1 MSKDIEM
8 GKNKDIQDE
17 KDKNELNGEV
27 VVDSHESHD
36 IHDEHGHHEHEHHHH
51 DHDDDD
57 CDCHEHDDHGHN
69 HHHDG
74 EHCDCGHDHDDDD
87 DCDCHEHS
95 DHDAP
100 HHHGLH
106 EHDDDHCDHHHHDDD
121 DCDCHD
127 DHHDHSHHH
136 HEESCC
142 CGHSHGHSH
151 HHHEEGCSCGHSHGH
166 SHGDHE
172 HGEEEKE
179 LSVKAIVVAAV
190 LFALGILAEH
200 LPWAKMVPSLAQ
212 MNIKFLKFGLFE
224 TLSLVLYFAA
234 YIICGKN
241 VVIGAV
247 KNIFHGRVFDELF
260 LMSVASIGA
269 IVLGEYG
276 EATAIMIL
284 YQIGE
289 KFEDYAVDKSHDAIE
304 EIAKLRPDTATLK
317 SGEKVPAE
325 EVEVGSIIIVKAGER
340 IPIDGTI
347 VNGDTF
353 VDTSALTGESV
364 PRHVK
369 TGDEVLSGSINKQG
383 VIEIQTTKAAGESAL
398 ARILELVENA
408 TENKTKSEQFVTR
421 FAKVY
426 TPIVTIAAVA
436 LAVLPPLFTKFLMPE
451 YFAANGWNTWVYRA
465 LEFLVVSCPCALVI
479 SIPLSFC
486 GGITACARR
495 GILIKGSIFV
505 EALAKTKI
513 AVFDKTG
520 TLTKGNFIVTDIH
533 PMNPAITKQELIAIA
548 THAELLSNH
557 PISASLRAI
566 HHEQCCDQVKLENV
580 EDITSKGI
588 KAVVNGKNVLAGN
601 ASLLDMF
608 NVKYPECPEHQDGT
622 IIHVACDGEY
632 AGHIV
637 ISDEIKGDSAETIS
651 RLKEIG
657 IEKVVMLTGD
667 NEHTAKTVAER
678 LGIHKVYGQ
687 MMSKD
692 KLAAVEGLMKEL
704 DEGKRGTLI
713 FTGDGI
719 NDAPVLARAD
729 VGIAMGAMGSDAAVE
744 AGDVVI
750 MEDKPSKIVEGIKA
764 SRRTLRIVYENLYG
778 SLGIKAAILVL
789 SALGITNMWIAVFGD
804 VGVTILAV
812 LNSLRLLHS
821 KKD

>member
-1 MSKDIEM
+1 
-8 GKNKDIQDE
+8 
-17 KDKNELNGEV
+17 
-27 VVDSHESHD
+27 
-36 IHDEHGHHEHEHHHH
+36 
-51 DHDDDD
+51 
-57 CDCHEHDDHGHN
+57 
-69 HHHDG
+69 
-74 EHCDCGHDHDDDD
+74 
-87 DCDCHEHS
+87 
-95 DHDAP
+95 
-100 HHHGLH
+100 
-106 EHDDDHCDHHHHDDD
+106 
-121 DCDCHD
+121 
-127 DHHDHSHHH
+127 
-136 HEESCC
+136 
-142 CGHSHGHSH
+142 
-151 HHHEEGCSCGHSHGH
+151 
-166 SHGDHE
+166 
-172 HGEEEKE
+172 
-179 LSVKAIVVAAV
+179 
-190 LFALGILAEH
+190 
-200 LPWAKMVPSLAQ
+200 MVPSLAQ
-212 MNIKFLKFGLFE
+212 MNIKFLRFGLFE

-234 YIICGKN
+234 YIICGKD

-304 EIAKLRPDTATLK
+304 EISKLRPDTATLK

-436 LAVLPPLFTKFLMPE
+436 LAVFPPLFTKFLMPE
-451 YFAANGWNTWVYRA
+451 YFAANGWSTWIYRA

-495 GILIKGSIFV
+495 GILIKGSTFI

-533 PMNPAITKQELIAIA
+533 PMNPSISKQELIAIA

-812 LNSLRLLHS
+812 LNSLRLLRS